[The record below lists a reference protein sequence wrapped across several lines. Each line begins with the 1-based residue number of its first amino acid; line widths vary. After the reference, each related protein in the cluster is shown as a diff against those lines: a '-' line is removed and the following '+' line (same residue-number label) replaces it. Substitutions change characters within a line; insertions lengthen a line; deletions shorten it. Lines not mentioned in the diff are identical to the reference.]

1 MELVGQA
8 IENRD
13 TCVFS
18 QLFHHRLVE
27 PAVLDAV
34 IHTPQDA
41 GRVLH
46 GLLVAN
52 VRSAGPQVGHV
63 STLVVSRHLEGT
75 TGTSRRLLENEGNV
89 LPLEERLL
97 RPAVLGFFE
106 ICSQADKELDFL
118 STMMRQRQQMTILQI
133 KSHDLIFLP

>member
-1 MELVGQA
+1 VELVSQA

-52 VRSAGPQVGHV
+52 V
-63 STLVVSRHLEGT
+63 
-75 TGTSRRLLENEGNV
+75 
-89 LPLEERLL
+89 
-97 RPAVLGFFE
+97 
-106 ICSQADKELDFL
+106 
-118 STMMRQRQQMTILQI
+118 
-133 KSHDLIFLP
+133 

>member
-1 MELVGQA
+1 MERFLGVLTHGESVSEHLGRVELVSQA

-52 VRSAGPQVGHV
+52 V
-63 STLVVSRHLEGT
+63 
-75 TGTSRRLLENEGNV
+75 
-89 LPLEERLL
+89 
-97 RPAVLGFFE
+97 
-106 ICSQADKELDFL
+106 
-118 STMMRQRQQMTILQI
+118 
-133 KSHDLIFLP
+133 